1 VRSSYRVIMVR
12 MDGSLGLDG
21 SFVNYVIILCCC
33 GAIVY
38 EVRMILV
45 GWTTYWCGPLT
56 GGTR

>member
-1 VRSSYRVIMVR
+1 MVR

-45 GWTTYWCGPLT
+45 GWTTYWCGTTYWWNTLATSALT
-56 GGTR
+56 